1 MRLDEMSL
9 AATNTTVPGGPPKHA
24 GIIKKAGSVLDWI
37 HKNSVHAVI
46 IGGAAVVNYL
56 DGGRDLTPDLDF
68 LVPEVRTIIDKLNH
82 DQIKWQQLA
91 GEEGIFGGIQ
101 VMAYDAD
108 FLDATQGNRVL
119 NNYILSTA
127 INQMVGG
134 QQFPM
139 IEPHVLVVQKFS
151 NRRDKDDNDAFKLL
165 TKPGLLNKARFKQVL
180 RDLRNAVPVN
190 DIKDYI
196 HMISG

>member
-9 AATNTTVPGGPPKHA
+9 AATNTTVLGGPPKHA
-24 GIIKKAGSVLDWI
+24 GLIRKATSAFDWI
-37 HKNSVHAVI
+37 HRNSIHAVI

-56 DGGRDLTPDLDF
+56 DGGRDLTPDIDF
-68 LVPEVRTIIDKLNH
+68 LVPEVRSVIEKLNH
-82 DQIKWQQLA
+82 DGIKWQQLH
-91 GEEGIFGGIQ
+91 GEEGVFSGVQ
-101 VMAYDAD
+101 VMAFDAD
-108 FLDATQGNRVL
+108 FLDGSYGNRVL

-127 INQMVGG
+127 ISQMVGG

-165 TKPGLLNKARFKQVL
+165 AKPGLLNKAAFKKVL
-180 RDLRNAVPVN
+180 RDLRGAVAV
-190 DIKDYI
+190 DEIKDYI
-196 HMISG
+196 HMITG